1 MSQQI
6 RERTR
11 PTPRA
16 LLMHAIE
23 SARLA
28 GAHDDLLAEA
38 WGHAALVARIARDL
52 APIADVDPV
61 DVAAAGLL
69 HDVGE
74 LLLFVAHPGDYAAMK
89 RGTPSHR
96 GQLTLEAATFQTDHA
111 LLGAEHLLDHRMPD
125 VIADAVA
132 DHHDP
137 FRDSAATTIVVAAA
151 DEIVASEPARRHALD
166 LLGIS
171 PETAAVILRSAI
183 DGSIDEVPLSDRDR
197 MLTQ

>member
-1 MSQQI
+1 
-6 RERTR
+6 
-11 PTPRA
+11 
-16 LLMHAIE
+16 MHAIE
-23 SARLA
+23 SAGLA
-28 GAHDDLLAEA
+28 GEHDALLAEA

-61 DVAAAGLL
+61 DAAAAGLL

-74 LLLFVAHPGDYAAMK
+74 LLLLIARPGDYAGVK
-89 RGTPSHR
+89 RGTPTHR
-96 GQLTLEAATFQTDHA
+96 GQLTIEKATFQTDHA

-151 DEIVASEPARRHALD
+151 DEIVAGDPTHRHALE
-166 LLGIS
+166 LLGIR
-171 PETAAVILRSAI
+171 PETAAVILRSAT
-183 DGSIDEVPLSDRDR
+183 DGSIDDVPLSDRDR